1 MSTHYVSMLITKGEE
16 DEVKEMVSY
25 YLGIVLLTGH
35 SFSFTLPGIVLIY
48 PHCEVGI
55 ANPTS

>member
-1 MSTHYVSMLITKGEE
+1 MLITKGEE

>member
-16 DEVKEMVSY
+16 DEVKEMVSC

-35 SFSFTLPGIVLIY
+35 SFSLTLPRIVLIY

-55 ANPTS
+55 ANPIS